1 MTDTV
6 TPTIDTMIADATAGD
21 TKTWQSLCL
30 TTDKA
35 AAIYFSTFV
44 LILII
49 VGFCCYQLVHKPDC
63 SDQQAYL
70 SVLGMI
76 LGVMLPS
83 PVMSRQ
89 QH

>member
-1 MTDTV
+1 MTDAV
-6 TPTIDTMIADATAGD
+6 TPTTDTATADDD
-21 TKTWQSLCL
+21 TTWQSWCL

-35 AAIYFSTFV
+35 AAVYFSTFV

-70 SVLGMI
+70 SVLSMI
-76 LGVMLPS
+76 LGVVLPS
-83 PVMSRQ
+83 PVMKQ
-89 QH
+89 QQQ

>member
-1 MTDTV
+1 
-6 TPTIDTMIADATAGD
+6 
-21 TKTWQSLCL
+21 
-30 TTDKA
+30 
-35 AAIYFSTFV
+35 

-76 LGVMLPS
+76 LGVILPS

>member
-1 MTDTV
+1 MTDAV
-6 TPTIDTMIADATAGD
+6 TPTVDEVITDATASD

-35 AAIYFSTFV
+35 AAVYFSTFV

-70 SVLGMI
+70 SVLSMI
-76 LGVMLPS
+76 LGVVLPS
-83 PVMSRQ
+83 PVISRQ
-89 QH
+89 QQ